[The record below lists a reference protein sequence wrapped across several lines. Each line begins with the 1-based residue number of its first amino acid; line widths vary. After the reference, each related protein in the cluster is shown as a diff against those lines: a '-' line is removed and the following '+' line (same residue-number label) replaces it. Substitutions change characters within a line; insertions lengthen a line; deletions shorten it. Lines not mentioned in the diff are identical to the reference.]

1 MLLIVVGLA
10 VLGQAAEDRAGF
22 HIVAVDDQVV
32 ALGVGPERRLLV
44 QVRYAVDA
52 VGFVRRVHN
61 RKIQIGAVDGDPA
74 DKVAV
79 LVAQGSKP
87 GTVGVDIFPC
97 RGRGRRGIDHRLQ
110 VGKLALGLAVIE
122 EPLDQQ
128 AAADEENRGEN
139 DHREGVQQ
147 ITALFFALR
156 GLAPAIVLVVVLVVE
171 GRRFLRRNLRQI
183 GDCIGCLYLNGRG
196 LRQRCIAAVNLCH
209 DGFSC
214 KTILSLLY
222 DLRGKKTREISH
234 KNL

>member
-1 MLLIVVGLA
+1 M
-10 VLGQAAEDRAGF
+10 
-22 HIVAVDDQVV
+22 AVDDQVV

-52 VGFVRRVHN
+52 VGFVEVMTQIEVLVVRRVHN